1 MRRPSIIHTQSPNY
15 TWTLMY
21 VNLSWT
27 LLNNL
32 NDTCVS
38 NVWLIR
44 PEQTRNAREAEG
56 WCTCK
61 LKYMPLFTSFIS
73 VYRRVSCHLL
83 RFWKHF
89 FYFNLHKCVKQE
101 VFPNCEPCVFLFPSL
116 PACQFITVKYCL
128 YAPRCCWHMELAMLS
143 ATRRCMTKNLYIFL
157 LFVKAISAEKL
168 GLCYLRCIAVKGSA
182 LQWISIG

>member
-15 TWTLMY
+15 TRTLMY

-27 LLNNL
+27 WRPLLNNL

-83 RFWKHF
+83 RFLKHF
-89 FYFNLHKCVKQE
+89 FFILICTSVWNKRFSPTVSLVYFYFQVCLHVSLLPLNIAFMRQNA
-101 VFPNCEPCVFLFPSL
+101 VGTWNSPCSL
-116 PACQFITVKYCL
+116 LHADVWQRIC
-128 YAPRCCWHMELAMLS
+128 
-143 ATRRCMTKNLYIFL
+143 IF
-157 LFVKAISAEKL
+157 SY
-168 GLCYLRCIAVKGSA
+168 YL
-182 LQWISIG
+182 